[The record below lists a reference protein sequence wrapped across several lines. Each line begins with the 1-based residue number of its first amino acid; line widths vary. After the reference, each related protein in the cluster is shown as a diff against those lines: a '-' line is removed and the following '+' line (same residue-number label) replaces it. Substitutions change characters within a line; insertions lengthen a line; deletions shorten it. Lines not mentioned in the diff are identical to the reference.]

1 MGAGRGRGRGGPAGA
16 RRTNAVFVRADEL
29 GGFLPSGV
37 HAGDA
42 RRGMGGAGLLH
53 ASTIARESA
62 RAAKREDDVLAG
74 DLSAAADG
82 AAGPDALAPPPPPPP
97 PPPDFDPW
105 DPNEPIQLPLTDPRD
120 PSAGGS
126 SSSSSSSGAG
136 AAGAGSGSGE
146 HADVTALGLPRTA
159 DETMRRAPDPRR
171 VPFHDGFGELLND
184 DQLFMVQLPSQLPYR
199 HGDGGGSGSSGGES
213 ASAEA
218 AARAR
223 RAATAAT
230 AFEKQHEF
238 ETPPFRGNLAGMEG
252 FVGRLQ
258 VHRSGRVTLRLTNGV
273 TFDVERGS
281 DPRFLEELFVVSQ
294 PSQQCFRLGSIAQHV
309 MVMPNTDSLGLTAD
323 TAAQS
328 PHGTVDTIDADAE
341 TDIRKPDAYRPA
353 ATAAAAVDT
362 DAMVL

>member
-1 MGAGRGRGRGGPAGA
+1 M
-16 RRTNAVFVRADEL
+16 RADEL

-37 HAGDA
+37 HAGDG
-42 RRGMGGAGLLH
+42 RRGPGGAGLLQ

-62 RAAKREDDVLAG
+62 RAAKRED
-74 DLSAAADG
+74 G
-82 AAGPDALAPPPPPPP
+82 ADALADVAAAGSDALAAAPPPPPPPP

-105 DPNEPIQLPLTDPRD
+105 DPNEPIQLPLTDPRE
-120 PSAGGS
+120 PSAGGPT
-126 SSSSSSSGAG
+126 AAAAAAA
-136 AAGAGSGSGE
+136 AAGAGGGAAAGE

-199 HGDGGGSGSSGGES
+199 HGDGGGSGSGSGTGSES

-223 RAATAAT
+223 RAATAAAA

-323 TAAQS
+323 TEAQLRDLALHD
-328 PHGTVDTIDADAE
+328 PDAIDADDTA
-341 TDIRKPDAYRPA
+341 DIRKPDAFRPA
-353 ATAAAAVDT
+353 TGVTAAAAAASLGDT